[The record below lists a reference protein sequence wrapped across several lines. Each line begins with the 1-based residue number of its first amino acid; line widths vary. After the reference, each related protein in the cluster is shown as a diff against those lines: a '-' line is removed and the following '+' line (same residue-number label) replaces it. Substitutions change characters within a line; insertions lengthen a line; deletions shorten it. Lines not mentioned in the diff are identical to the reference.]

1 MEVPGLMG
9 YNYQSLNAPMMN
21 YNMVPQQQAAAAVP
35 EQQTANFYPTMGKNQ
50 TFLLINLLSSKT
62 FLKCDEL

>member
-9 YNYQSLNAPMMN
+9 YQSLNAPMMN

-35 EQQTANFYPTMGKNQ
+35 ELQTAHFYPTMGKNQ
-50 TFLLINLLSSKT
+50 TFLLINLLSSKN
-62 FLKCDEL
+62 FFKCGEL